1 MSEYFQKSKF
11 LWANVKLEFDL
22 SKLSNVVKNDVIKKT
37 EYDELGKKLNNIR
50 TTDTSDLIEKTDY
63 NAKVNEVE
71 KKLMILIILNTLLLK
86 NMIS

>member
-1 MSEYFQKSKF
+1 M
-11 LWANVKLEFDL
+11 V
-22 SKLSNVVKNDVIKKT
+22 KKT

-50 TTDTSDLIEKTDY
+50 TTDTSDLVEKTDY

>member
-1 MSEYFQKSKF
+1 M
-11 LWANVKLEFDL
+11 
-22 SKLSNVVKNDVIKKT
+22 IKKT

>member
-1 MSEYFQKSKF
+1 M
-11 LWANVKLEFDL
+11 V
-22 SKLSNVVKNDVIKKT
+22 KKT
-37 EYDELGKKLNNIR
+37 EYDGLGKKLNNIR
-50 TTDTSDLIEKTDY
+50 TTDTSDLVEKTDY

>member
-1 MSEYFQKSKF
+1 M
-11 LWANVKLEFDL
+11 V
-22 SKLSNVVKNDVIKKT
+22 KKT

-50 TTDTSDLIEKTDY
+50 TTDTSDLVEKTDY

-86 NMIS
+86 NLIS